1 MLPNQEDVVE
11 RRKKQMRE
19 EIAKVLG
26 ESKISKFDR
35 ESKRLRDKEF
45 DEKKRSRKIAKESK
59 QVNRRRR

>member
-1 MLPNQEDVVE
+1 MVVQMDIDLD

-26 ESKISKFDR
+26 ESKISKSDR

-45 DEKKRSRKIAKESK
+45 DEKKRSRKMAKESK